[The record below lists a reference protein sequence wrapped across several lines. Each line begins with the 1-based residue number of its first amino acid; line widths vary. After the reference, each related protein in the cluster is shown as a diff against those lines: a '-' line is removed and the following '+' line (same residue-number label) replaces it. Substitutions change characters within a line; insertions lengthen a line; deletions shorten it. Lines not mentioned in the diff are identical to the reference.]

1 MLELLFF
8 FAAAGFFGTYGMMEN
23 WNDGIMDRKSRKRS
37 NRQIKLNPHFRLSA
51 LVGLILFC
59 LLPTGCEQ
67 PNSDY
72 GNEELLR
79 VSDRVL
85 TVHDF
90 NEAFEISKTAYAHSI
105 RQQSEDLRDAQIRL
119 LNQLTVEMLI
129 LERGEEQG
137 ISLTD
142 EELENAVSDIK
153 SDYPEGE
160 FEKTLI
166 EFAVSYDAWLSR
178 LKTRLTVS
186 KVVDEELK
194 NRISISAEDIA
205 DYYKN
210 NYQGRENETDRM
222 PSSEDINETIVKQL
236 RREKAEQAYKSWIE
250 ELKAIYPIEINS
262 EQWDRITAPRKKDD
276 NEADGGRPKSE

>member
-1 MLELLFF
+1 MLELFNIPIGDKPRL
-8 FAAAGFFGTYGMMEN
+8 
-23 WNDGIMDRKSRKRS
+23 
-37 NRQIKLNPHFRLSA
+37 IKCNIIVFLI
-51 LVGLILFC
+51 GLILFGFM
-59 LLPTGCEQ
+59 PTGCDQ
-67 PNSDY
+67 PDSDY

-79 VSDRVL
+79 VGDRVL

-90 NEAFEISKTAYAHSI
+90 NEAFEISKTAYAHNI

-142 EELENAVSDIK
+142 EELEKAVSDIK

-178 LKTRLTVS
+178 LKTRLTVQ

-194 NRISISAEDIA
+194 KRISISTEDISN
-205 DYYKN
+205 YYKS
-210 NYQGRENETDRM
+210 NYQDRENESETM

-262 EQWDRITAPRKKDD
+262 EQWDRITAPRKKDEND
-276 NEADGGRPKSE
+276 TDEGRSKSE

>member
-1 MLELLFF
+1 MI
-8 FAAAGFFGTYGMMEN
+8 AST
-23 WNDGIMDRKSRKRS
+23 RK
-37 NRQIKLNPHFRLSA
+37 IF
-51 LVGLILFC
+51 LIGSILIC

-79 VSDRVL
+79 VGDRVL

-90 NEAFEISKTAYAHSI
+90 NEAFEISKTAYAHNI

-142 EELENAVSDIK
+142 EELESAVSDIK
-153 SDYPEGE
+153 SDYPKGE

-178 LKTRLTVS
+178 LKTRLTVK

-194 NRISISAEDIA
+194 NRISISAEDIS
-205 DYYKN
+205 DYYKS
-210 NYQGRENETDRM
+210 NYQGRENKSDTKA
-222 PSSEDINETIVKQL
+222 SSEDINETIVKQL
-236 RREKAEQAYKSWIE
+236 RREKSEQAYKSWIE

-262 EQWDRITAPRKKDD
+262 EQWDRITAPQKKDE
-276 NEADGGRPKSE
+276 NEADGGKSKSG